1 MGGARHHV
9 TMSGRVASEFVSHQ
23 PPGRLALLLEKPAK
37 EAGGGF
43 PVPPCLD
50 EDIQDLA
57 ILIHRSIQI
66 PKLPGD
72 THEDFIDVPLVA
84 ARTRSLS

>member
-1 MGGARHHV
+1 
-9 TMSGRVASEFVSHQ
+9 
-23 PPGRLALLLEKPAK
+23 LALSLEEPAK

-43 PVPPCLD
+43 AVPPRLD

-66 PKLPGD
+66 AQFPIDP
-72 THEDFIDVPLVA
+72 HEDFIDEPLIA
-84 ARTRSLS
+84 AGTGSLM